1 MDSHPKPPRAPPT
14 PKRTPEGDK
23 CFFLYWDSDHWDIPR
38 GQSLFQHIPTSSP
51 RAVRLSRV
59 AAASRTPW
67 ITTGI
72 PTAAPG
78 RDKTHLIL
86 NYQLLSPPCSPWE
99 RSHRAALG
107 FVPEVPFVKI
117 TGNSQVRPGDTTQ
130 QRPYNNPYPGRCFQ
144 LILDFQRGSLIPE
157 VAPGLA
163 GVPQRHQ
170 PQSALKVH
178 LEKDGNEYQGEG
190 TAA

>member
-14 PKRTPEGDK
+14 PQRTPEGDK

-78 RDKTHLIL
+78 RDKTYSIL
-86 NYQLLSPPCSPWE
+86 NYRLLSPPCSPWE

-107 FVPEVPFVKI
+107 FVPELPFVKNHWEF
-117 TGNSQVRPGDTTQ
+117 TGEAWRHNPTKTLQ
-130 QRPYNNPYPGRCFQ
+130 QPLPW
-144 LILDFQRGSLIPE
+144 E
-157 VAPGLA
+157 VFPVDPGL
-163 GVPQRHQ
+163 P
-170 PQSALKVH
+170 
-178 LEKDGNEYQGEG
+178 EG
-190 TAA
+190 LINP